1 MQSKRYVLIFI
12 ALLAIL
18 GGLYFLKKQPKT
30 GNTPGD
36 YQDFAVDQTNEVT
49 MIFMTNQSG
58 DKQIFLRKQADDS
71 WTINDKH
78 PAWQKKVNFLLNE
91 TMAKVEVQ
99 GPAPKAAVP
108 NILKYMSIN
117 GIKVEV
123 YRNNQ
128 PEPSKVYIVG
138 NTTPTQLGTYFKF
151 PGESKPMIMQ
161 IPGISHQTSK
171 TICNSYKTINNLI
184 KNLEKDPGCL
194 DSLKLETS
202 NRKINRTS
210 IENIKKYL
218 LRIENP

>member
-161 IPGISHQTSK
+161 IPGFNGFVNSRYELEEDEWVSPTVFGSPKSEIEQIEVTYPESSK
-171 TICNSYKTINNLI
+171 SFQIESNRTINL
-184 KNLEKDPGCL
+184 P
-194 DSLKLETS
+194 
-202 NRKINRTS
+202 
-210 IENIKKYL
+210 
-218 LRIENP
+218 